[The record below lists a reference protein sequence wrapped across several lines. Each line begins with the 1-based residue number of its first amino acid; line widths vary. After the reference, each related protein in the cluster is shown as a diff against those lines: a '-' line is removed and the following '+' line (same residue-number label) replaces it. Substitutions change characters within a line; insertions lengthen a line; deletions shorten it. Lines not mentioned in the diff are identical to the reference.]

1 MEKIEILQLK
11 KISDNN
17 FYCKFYLQVNNELD
31 DEIKNFIIDK
41 VKEKTPSVFV
51 ETPNKETIFLKEIVF
66 EIADIYKFDSHRFI
80 NNIAYSAYVCN
91 VKFEIKIPENIKE
104 GIKNQYSNIYINTD
118 NGEDSFYQ
126 DDDRYSFEDRD
137 FSVDE
142 FIRLSDHRDGYHSD
156 YINNFFD
163 LKKKYSLEDIF
174 EVDTISTKIN
184 YSNHSENFKYNV
196 KVNVKPITNYTIYY
210 TLELRFS
217 NGYKFIREFK
227 TDLLECF
234 KKDINNRIKNV
245 IYNIFSKEGL
255 FKDGAKPLYNIY
267 ESDKHKNIFYFYSDK
282 DIEEKLIENINIHEK
297 NREYLIDSIKKRTD
311 ERENLKNEIEIK
323 IKNIQENI
331 KNINKVDDLKKIDEE
346 VNTLI
351 YYQKE
356 MIK

>member
-1 MEKIEILQLK
+1 MDKIKILKLK
-11 KISDNN
+11 KISANK
-17 FYCKFYLQVNNELD
+17 FHCEFYLQNNELD

-41 VKEKTPSVFV
+41 VKEKIPNIYG
-51 ETPNKETIFLKEIVF
+51 ETPNKETFFLKEIVF

-104 GIKNQYSNIYINTD
+104 GVKNQYSNIYINTD
-118 NGEDSFYQ
+118 NGDDAFYQ

-137 FSVDE
+137 FSVAE
-142 FIRLSDHRDGYHSD
+142 FVRLSDHRDGYHSD

-184 YSNHSENFKYNV
+184 YSNNYEKFKYNV
-196 KVNVKPITNYTIYY
+196 KVDVTPITNYIIHY

-234 KKDINNRIKNV
+234 KEDINKRIKNV
-245 IYNIFSKEGL
+245 IYEIFSKEGV
-255 FKDGAKPLYNIY
+255 FKDNETPLYNIY
-267 ESDKHKNIFYFYSDK
+267 ESPENKNLFYFYSDK
-282 DIEEKLIENINIHEK
+282 DIEVKFIENINIHEK
-297 NREYLIDSIKKRTD
+297 NREYLTSIIEKRKD

-323 IKNIQENI
+323 IKNILENI
-331 KNINKVDDLKKIDEE
+331 KNINRVDDLEKIVKEL
-346 VNTLI
+346 NTLI

-356 MIK
+356 MMK